1 MPSRHFGAVA
11 EAGSRVMAMG
21 ISGVV
26 SAAGKGT
33 GAISGGAFGDDGSAA
48 TSTEEMADLRAFLRA
63 ATGGGGFGASMTAG
77 FEPIAVGATGATGAA
92 GAAGLRSLA

>member
-33 GAISGGAFGDDGSAA
+33 GAICGGAFGDDGSTA
-48 TSTEEMADLRAFLRA
+48 TSTEETADLRALLRA
-63 ATGGGGFGASMTAG
+63 ATVGGGFGGSMTAG
-77 FEPIAVGATGATGAA
+77 FEPIAAGATGATGAA
-92 GAAGLRSLA
+92 GLRSLA